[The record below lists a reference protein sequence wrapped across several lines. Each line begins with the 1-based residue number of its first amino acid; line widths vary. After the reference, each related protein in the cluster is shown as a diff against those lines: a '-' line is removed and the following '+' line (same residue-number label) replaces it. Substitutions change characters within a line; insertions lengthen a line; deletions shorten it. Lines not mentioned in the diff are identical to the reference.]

1 MPLQRGQ
8 AVEEC
13 GKNINA
19 YNADNHHIKGRSVM
33 ILLEKNRIR
42 NKIRL
47 TKEEKIY
54 QAIIATIVGIVTL
67 SCLFPL
73 MYVIGMSFTS
83 EGEMIARNYFVII
96 PRHPVLKAYKFIIE
110 QGTFFNSVF
119 ISISRALLGVIAAL
133 AFTIP
138 GGYILAKK
146 DLPGR
151 RWIMIFFIITMI
163 LSGGLIPGY
172 LLMSQLKLINTF
184 WVYIVPAFG
193 ATFNML
199 IVKIFVEGIPNDI
212 IESAEID
219 GATELQKMIFIAV
232 PLLVPT
238 ICALGLFAAVGHWN
252 SWFDTMLY
260 VRNPKLFPVQYV
272 IRDLMVNVTSTD
284 STTGNLTLMERM
296 TPEGI
301 KMASVVIGVLPILC
315 VYPFLQKYFIYGMY
329 TGSVKG

>member
-1 MPLQRGQ
+1 MINPMALDISWFSEG
-8 AVEEC
+8 V
-13 GKNINA
+13 GSMSFLKKN
-19 YNADNHHIKGRSVM
+19 
-33 ILLEKNRIR
+33 R
-42 NKIRL
+42 NKIKL
-47 TKEEKIY
+47 TIDEKIY
-54 QAIIATIVGIVTL
+54 QTVITIIVGTVVL
-67 SCLFPL
+67 ACLFPL
-73 MYVIGMSFTS
+73 LYVVGMSFTS

-96 PRHPVLKAYKFIIE
+96 PRQPVVKAYKFIFE

-119 ISISRALLGVIAAL
+119 ISLARSLLGVVAAL
-133 AFTIP
+133 VFTIP

-151 RWIMIFFIITMI
+151 KWFMLFFIITMI
-163 LSGGLIPGY
+163 LGGGLIPGY
-172 LLMSQLKLINTF
+172 LLMSKLKLINTF
-184 WVYIVPAFG
+184 WVYIAPAFG
-193 ATFNML
+193 GAFNML
-199 IVKIFVEGIPNDI
+199 IVKIFIEGIPNDI
-212 IESAEID
+212 IESADID
-219 GATELQKMIFIAV
+219 GATEIQKMLFIAV

-260 VRNPKLFPVQYV
+260 VRNSKLYPVQYV